1 MRHQKGLIFMLDGEK
16 LSGEQAYEF
25 IVKAYEE
32 AKRLAAERE
41 DTKE

>member
-1 MRHQKGLIFMLDGEK
+1 MLDGEK

-32 AKRLAAERE
+32 AKRIDAERKASE
-41 DTKE
+41 IK